1 MFVCDHKFTHLRR
14 PKRRIRSQIMRLPI
28 VRAINASFNNILQG
42 SPLISIDNS
51 NKIDISMV
59 SLRTISNFCLSG

>member
-1 MFVCDHKFTHLRR
+1 MCVYDHKFTHLRR

-28 VRAINASFNNILQG
+28 MRTIDASFNHILQV
-42 SPLISIDNS
+42 SPLMSMDNS

>member
-14 PKRRIRSQIMRLPI
+14 PKRRIKSQIMRLPI
-28 VRAINASFNNILQG
+28 VSTIDASFNHILQV
-42 SPLISIDNS
+42 SPLISMDNS

-59 SLRTISNFCLSG
+59 SLRTISNFCHSG